1 MGWSVIPLNKNK
13 EPLIKWGEFS
23 KRIATDEEVDAWLT
37 QFPEAQIGIVTG
49 EISNLVVVDV
59 EAGGDSSMY
68 PSTLTVKTGGGGYH
82 FYYQY
87 PGKVTK
93 NATRIAE
100 LTDIR
105 GDGGYVVA
113 PPSVSSKG
121 AYSWHEIT
129 IENALNIADLPIY
142 PGEQLE
148 VLSKVKNKP
157 LEATSELIPVGM
169 RNEAAAKQIGEI
181 ISRMAPERWEKAAWP
196 ETVAW
201 NFTSLTEPLP
211 NDELRKVFNSITK
224 LRLTELE
231 QRNIEE
237 FVLKP
242 FTLRELYDE
251 EFPPIQ
257 WVADTLIPL
266 GCLGAITGESNAYKS
281 FLTLVLSQAVATGTP
296 YLGHFPTPVGKVLVV
311 DEENSRRMIEQRFK
325 NMGIE
330 ANDDILFLSHTG
342 LQIDREAQRA
352 KLLQYIDTLKP
363 RLVIMDS
370 MVRLHGR
377 DENSATEMRQVMNA
391 LRSLVA
397 PDRSVIFIHHHK
409 KEQGFAR
416 KSGSGSLRGSTD
428 IFNALDFHLAIERR
442 GEQLVVRML
451 KLRVKQELPPFKV
464 MINCGENES
473 IDFSYLGTDTSH
485 EENIEELKDSIVK
498 TLVSI
503 AEEVSRAD
511 IMDALK
517 KGEHVT
523 NEALKQ
529 LVKEKVV
536 TYRRGARGKHL
547 YSLTDDRPEPDVS
560 EEENDDEEVVT
571 NIEDDGIPF

>member
-1 MGWSVIPLNKNK
+1 MRQTL
-13 EPLIKWGEFS
+13 LIYQ
-23 KRIATDEEVDAWLT
+23 IYPDELLEV
-37 QFPEAQIGIVTG
+37 
-49 EISNLVVVDV
+49 
-59 EAGGDSSMY
+59 
-68 PSTLTVKTGGGGYH
+68 PST
-82 FYYQY
+82 
-87 PGKVTK
+87 
-93 NATRIAE
+93 
-100 LTDIR
+100 
-105 GDGGYVVA
+105 
-113 PPSVSSKG
+113 
-121 AYSWHEIT
+121 
-129 IENALNIADLPIY
+129 
-142 PGEQLE
+142 
-148 VLSKVKNKP
+148 VKNKTV
-157 LEATSELIPVGM
+157 EATSELIPVGM

-181 ISRMAPERWEKAAWP
+181 VSRMVPERWEKFAWS
-196 ETVAW
+196 EAVTW
-201 NFTSLTEPLP
+201 NLTALVEPLSEE
-211 NDELRKVFNSITK
+211 ELRKVFNSITK

-231 QRNIEE
+231 QRDIEE

-251 EFPPIQ
+251 DFLPIQ
-257 WVADTLIPL
+257 WVAKDLIPL

-281 FLTLVLSQAVATGTP
+281 FMTLVLSQAVATGTP
-296 YLGHFPTPVGKVLVV
+296 YLGHFSTPAGKVLVV

-330 ANDDILFLSHTG
+330 AHDDIVFLSHTG
-342 LQIDREAQRA
+342 LQIDREAHRT
-352 KLLQYIDTLKP
+352 KLLQYIEALKP
-363 RLVIMDS
+363 RLIIMDS

-377 DENSATEMRQVMNA
+377 DENSATEMRQVMKA
-391 LRSLVA
+391 LGSLVA
-397 PDRSVIFIHHHK
+397 PERSVVFIHHHK

-464 MINCGENES
+464 MLNCGENES
-473 IDFSYLGTDTSH
+473 INFSYLGTDTSH
-485 EENIEELKDSIVK
+485 EENIEELKESIVG

-547 YSLTDDRPEPDVS
+547 YSLTNDRPEPDVS
-560 EEENDDEEVVT
+560 DEENDEEVVT
-571 NIEDDGIPF
+571 KIEDDGIPF

>member
-1 MGWSVIPLNKNK
+1 MIPLNKNK

-23 KRIATDEEVDAWLT
+23 KRIATDDEVDAWLT
-37 QFPEAQIGIVTG
+37 KYPEAQIGIVTG
-49 EISNLVVVDV
+49 QISNFVVVDV

-121 AYSWHEIT
+121 AYSWHGIT
-129 IENALNIADLPIY
+129 IENAPDITNLPMY
-142 PGEQLE
+142 PGGQLE
-148 VLSKVKNKP
+148 VLSTVKNKP
-157 LEATSELIPVGM
+157 VEATSELIPVGK

-181 ISRMAPERWEKAAWP
+181 ISRMVPERWEKAAWP
-196 ETVAW
+196 EAVTW
-201 NFTSLTEPLP
+201 NLTALAEPLP
-211 NDELRKVFNSITK
+211 NDELSKVFNSITK

-231 QRNIEE
+231 QCDIEE

-242 FTLRELYDE
+242 FTLSELYAE
-251 EFPPIQ
+251 KFPPIQ
-257 WVADTLIPL
+257 WVAEDLIPL

-281 FLTLVLSQAVATGTP
+281 FMTLVLSQAVATGTP
-296 YLGHFPTPVGKVLVV
+296 YLGHFPTPAGKVLVI

-330 ANDDILFLSHTG
+330 ANDNIVFLSHTG
-342 LQIDREAQRA
+342 LQIDREKHRT
-352 KLLQYIDTLKP
+352 KLLKYIDTLKP
-363 RLVIMDS
+363 RLIIMDS

-451 KLRVKQELPPFKV
+451 KLRVKHELPPFKV
-464 MINCGENES
+464 MLNCGENES
-473 IDFSYLGTDTSH
+473 IDFSYLGNDTSH
-485 EENIEELKDSIVK
+485 EENIEELKESIVE
-498 TLVSI
+498 TLASI

-511 IMDALK
+511 IMNALK

-547 YSLTDDRPEPDVS
+547 YSLTDDRPEPDAI
-560 EEENDDEEVVT
+560 EEESDDEEVVT